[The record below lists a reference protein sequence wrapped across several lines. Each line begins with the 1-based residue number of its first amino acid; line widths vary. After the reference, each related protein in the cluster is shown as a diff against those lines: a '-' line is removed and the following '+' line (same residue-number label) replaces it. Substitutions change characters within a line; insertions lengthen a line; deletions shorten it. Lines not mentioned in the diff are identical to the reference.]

1 VTPIRASYALGVAM
15 NNPLGRSPTDQ
26 IGLAFGYG
34 NASPPVPPTETAAV
48 RDGKVLEAHWA
59 WTFAKGLLLTPD
71 VQYFPDRVATPS
83 RTGAW
88 VLSLRAT
95 LMF

>member
-1 VTPIRASYALGVAM
+1 
-15 NNPLGRSPTDQ
+15 
-26 IGLAFGYG
+26 
-34 NASPPVPPTETAAV
+34 V
-48 RDGKVLEAHWA
+48 RDGKVIEAYWA

-71 VQYFPDRVATPS
+71 VQYFPDRAAAPP
-83 RTGAW
+83 RTDAW